1 MQSILSILMQKR
13 NTCLFQKF
21 DSNYEIKTRMFSQC
35 SEPKAQKPFKAFKSR
50 DEVREEG

>member
-1 MQSILSILMQKR
+1 MQSILSILMQKC

-21 DSNYEIKTRMFSQC
+21 NLNYKIKTRINALN
-35 SEPKAQKPFKAFKSR
+35 EPKAQKPFKTFKSR